1 MNHDMALWNVT
12 LHPQAEPELKAPP
25 RGMQALLKSGGDF
38 ADGVIAF
45 EGELLGGQ
53 EFVSFDPQAVNL
65 LKAHKG
71 QVNVVGPSLLPTDGC
86 RYGLKK
92 LRNNAT

>member
-12 LHPQAEPELKAPP
+12 LHPQAEPELKALP
-25 RGMQALLKSGGDF
+25 RDMQALLDSGGDF

-53 EFVSFDPQAVNL
+53 AFVSFDPQAVNL
-65 LKAHKG
+65 LKAHKRK
-71 QVNVVGPSLLPTDGC
+71 VRLLKAKG
-86 RYGLKK
+86 
-92 LRNNAT
+92 

>member
-53 EFVSFDPQAVNL
+53 EFVSFEPQAVNL
-65 LKAHKG
+65 LKAHKRK
-71 QVNVVGPSLLPTDGC
+71 VRLLKTTG
-86 RYGLKK
+86 
-92 LRNNAT
+92 